1 MGSNNRPIGLRHL
14 QLGGKALRPLGL
26 LGVVVASF
34 NLFPEERADELPGAL
49 VKIVKRAPRF
59 GTRGSRFIISAR
71 RARTD
76 EIKERGEKS
85 TPRMYVTR
93 GGGGLLGDGSR
104 NPRRSACYSPSGR

>member
-1 MGSNNRPIGLRHL
+1 MSPDDHPVGLRHL

-34 NLFPEERADELPGAL
+34 NLFSEERADELPGAL